1 MNDRTTLRAYLL
13 LIPGL
18 GLILAFTSVVIGMA
32 VSQSLGFLNFSGESG
47 FSTRFWLAATA
58 DPQLWR
64 AFWYSAR
71 ISIISAILAVALA
84 YPLALW
90 LRKPFQ
96 GSTLIG
102 AVLKAP
108 LLVHGLVAAFLF
120 INFISFQGFFNLA
133 LVKLGIIARP
143 MRLQNDPYGIGVVFL
158 QVWKQM
164 PFALL
169 ILTGAVQAIGED
181 ILNAARDLG
190 AAGLARFRKIIVPL
204 TLRSL
209 QAALILIFIGAAGD
223 FSFQVVAGPT
233 SVNSMAQF
241 MLRAQTSGT
250 DGWNVAAVVAVL
262 LMLLSLFGAMV
273 LAGATQ
279 FLARVGRA

>member
-1 MNDRTTLRAYLL
+1 MNARNNLQAYLL
-13 LIPGL
+13 LVPGL
-18 GLILAFTSVVIGMA
+18 GVILGFSGIVIGMA
-32 VSQSLGFLNFSGESG
+32 VSQSLGFLNFGGASG
-47 FSTRFWLAATA
+47 FSLRFWQTMLR
-58 DPQLWR
+58 DEQLWR

-71 ISIISAILAVALA
+71 ISIVSSVIAVAVA

-90 LRKPFQ
+90 LRNPFL
-96 GSTLIG
+96 GSGLIS

-133 LVKLGIIARP
+133 LVKLGITARP
-143 MRLQNDPYGIGVVFL
+143 MRLQNDSYGIGVIFL

-169 ILTGAVQAIGED
+169 LLTGSAQAIGDD

-190 AAGLARFRKIIVPL
+190 AGTWDRFRKVIVPL
-204 TLRSL
+204 TIRSL

-233 SVNSMAQF
+233 NVNSLAQF
-241 MLRAQTSGT
+241 MLRTQETSAE
-250 DGWNVAAVVAVL
+250 GWNSAAVVAVI
-262 LMLLSLFGAMV
+262 LMLLSLFGAIL
-273 LAGATQ
+273 LAGIAQ
-279 FLARVGRA
+279 LLSRLGRA